1 MGDRSKMFPSKWKL
15 KQIFDSAIKLML
27 TQKMKN
33 MLKIYSNIKEI
44 FIRLKKLNG
53 VNSGQN
59 MCFEK
64 KNDVYAIVL
73 ATSL

>member
-1 MGDRSKMFPSKWKL
+1 
-15 KQIFDSAIKLML
+15 ML

-44 FIRLKKLNG
+44 FIRLKNWMGLTVAKIC
-53 VNSGQN
+53 V
-59 MCFEK
+59 FKKK